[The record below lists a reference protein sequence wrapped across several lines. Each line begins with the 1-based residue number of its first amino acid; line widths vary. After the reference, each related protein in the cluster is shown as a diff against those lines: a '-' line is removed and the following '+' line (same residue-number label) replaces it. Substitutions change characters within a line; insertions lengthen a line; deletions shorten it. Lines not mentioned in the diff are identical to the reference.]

1 MGMPNKVAGGMR
13 ERLAAILETSDEL
26 QRNRFELIRQ
36 MRHTMAEI
44 RAMRQRLLTLLE
56 DRTDGKVPSPGTR
69 LTRKFH
75 LTPREVEVAMLLAG
89 GAPNAAI
96 AKVLSISEHTARHH
110 TRHVLIKLGL
120 HSRARAAAVIA
131 RELGAATPSFP

>member
-1 MGMPNKVAGGMR
+1 MGMRNKVAGGKR
-13 ERLAAILETSDEL
+13 ERLAAILESSDEL

-44 RAMRQRLLTLLE
+44 RTMRQQLLALLE
-56 DRTDGKVPSPGTR
+56 DRTNGEVPSPGAR
-69 LTRKFH
+69 LARKFR
-75 LTPREVEVAMLLAG
+75 LTPREVEVATLLAG

-96 AKVLSISEHTARHH
+96 AKVLSVSEHTARHH

-120 HSRARAAAVIA
+120 HSRARAAALIA
-131 RELGAATPSFP
+131 REIAGITPFP

>member
-1 MGMPNKVAGGMR
+1 MR

-26 QRNRFELIRQ
+26 QRNRFELIRR
-36 MRHTMAEI
+36 MRHTMAQI
-44 RAMRQRLLTLLE
+44 RAMRQRVVALLE
-56 DRTDGKVPSPGTR
+56 DRTNGHASFPGAR
-69 LTRKFH
+69 LARQFR

-89 GAPNAAI
+89 GAPNAVI

-120 HSRARAAAVIA
+120 HSRARAAALIA
-131 RELGAATPSFP
+131 RELGGITSFP

>member
-1 MGMPNKVAGGMR
+1 MR

-44 RAMRQRLLTLLE
+44 RAMRQRVVALLE
-56 DRTDGKVPSPGTR
+56 DRTNGQAPSPGAR
-69 LTRKFH
+69 LARKFR

-89 GAPNAAI
+89 GAPNTAI

-120 HSRARAAAVIA
+120 HSRARAAALIA
-131 RELGAATPSFP
+131 RQLGGITPFP

>member
-1 MGMPNKVAGGMR
+1 MR

-44 RAMRQRLLTLLE
+44 RAMRQRVVALLE
-56 DRTDGKVPSPGTR
+56 DRTNGKVPSTGAG
-69 LTRKFH
+69 LARKFH

-89 GAPNAAI
+89 GAPNAVI

-120 HSRARAAAVIA
+120 HSRARAAALIA
-131 RELGAATPSFP
+131 RELSGITSFP

>member
-1 MGMPNKVAGGMR
+1 MR

-36 MRHTMAEI
+36 MRHIMGKI
-44 RAMRQRLLTLLE
+44 RAMRHRLLALLE
-56 DRTDGKVPSPGTR
+56 DHTNGNAPSAGAKLART
-69 LTRKFH
+69 FH

-89 GAPNAAI
+89 GAPNVAI

-120 HSRARAAAVIA
+120 HSRARAAALIA
-131 RELGAATPSFP
+131 RALGGSTSFF